1 MVKNSGGNKA
11 KSFARKTFQSYDSN
25 LRFIQGPDERYA
37 VVQKIFGGSICQVLT
52 HDDILCKA
60 VIRGKFRGKA
70 KRSNLISI
78 GSFVI
83 VSIRDW
89 ATDSLSDIEHV
100 FSTQHLA
107 LFKLLPNF
115 PAHLLSN
122 DSTPD
127 AFLFSSI
134 DNNTTTNTNTDT
146 DSITPSHYNNSNSNS
161 DSDFD
166 FHDI

>member
-11 KSFARKTFQSYDSN
+11 KSFARKTFQSNDSN

-100 FSTQHLA
+100 FSPQHLA

-115 PAHLLSN
+115 PANLLPN

-127 AFLFSSI
+127 AFLFSSL
-134 DNNTTTNTNTDT
+134 DNNTTTTTTTTT
-146 DSITPSHYNNSNSNS
+146 DSIHLSSHNLLDSN
-161 DSDFD
+161 SDFD
-166 FHDI
+166 FNDI